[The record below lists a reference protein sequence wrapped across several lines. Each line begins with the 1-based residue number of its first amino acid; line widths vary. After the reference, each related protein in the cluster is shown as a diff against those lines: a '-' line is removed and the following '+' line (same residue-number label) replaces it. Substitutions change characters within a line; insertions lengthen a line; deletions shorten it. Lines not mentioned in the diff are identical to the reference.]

1 MPTSQFDILTQIAP
15 AKTSL
20 SEADRKNPIV
30 IGVVCT
36 LLFHILLFLT
46 ARLLPVGALSGS
58 HSNLD
63 AIAARKNKTFDFQL
77 EPAPPEEVQPDRMKF
92 VETNPDA
99 PTNEPDKT
107 ANISNRNQQTAQEV
121 AAKEIDP
128 DKRPSVK
135 GREDMDHQNS
145 AIVAGDLSPPQDA
158 TAAAPSTSDEKAKEQ
173 AAKEA
178 RAEQIPL
185 SGTEKNEGKSEDG
198 MATGIS
204 KNPAPSNNAAE
215 ALEGAKDGKGNSGG
229 LTGLQQS
236 SKPQPK
242 PRPKLRQARQNILSN
257 QIAGT
262 ANVGVLGMDAHWSEY
277 GEYMQELIEIVQA
290 QWYSILRDSSI
301 SPQRGAHVYVTFK
314 LNSNGEVSVVKVD
327 ETAGKPGTYACLNAI
342 QERQPYRKWTEQMIA
357 VLGPEQTITFSFY
370 YE

>member
-1 MPTSQFDILTQIAP
+1 VPTSQFDILTQKSP
-15 AKTSL
+15 TQTSL

-30 IGVVCT
+30 IGVICT
-36 LLFHILLFLT
+36 LLFHVLLVVV
-46 ARLLPVGALSGS
+46 APLLPVDRLSGT

-63 AIAARKNKTFDFQL
+63 AIAARKNKTFDFEL
-77 EPAPPEEVQPDRMKF
+77 EQVPSEPEPERMRF

-107 ANISNRNQQTAQEV
+107 ANVSNRNQQTAQEV

-128 DKRPSVK
+128 NKRPSVK

-145 AIVAGDLSPPQDA
+145 AIVAGDHAQPQDA
-158 TAAAPSTSDEKAKEQ
+158 AAAASSTPEQQAKEQ
-173 AAKEA
+173 AAQQA

-185 SGTEKNEGKSEDG
+185 SGTEKNEGLSEDG
-198 MATGIS
+198 MASGIS
-204 KNPAPSNNAAE
+204 KNPEKSNNATE
-215 ALEGAKDGKGNSGG
+215 SLEGAKDGKGTTGG
-229 LTGLQQS
+229 MASSVQS
-236 SKPQPK
+236 TKPQPK
-242 PRPKLRQARQNILSN
+242 ARPKLTQARQNVLSN

-262 ANVGVLGMDAHWSEY
+262 TNVGVLGLDAHWSEY

-290 QWYSILRDSSI
+290 QWYSILRDSAI
-301 SPQRGAHVYVTFK
+301 SPTRGAHVYVTFK
-314 LNSNGEVSVVKVD
+314 LNSNGEVSVVKV
-327 ETAGKPGTYACLNAI
+327 EESAGKPGTYACLNAI

-357 VLGPEQTITFSFY
+357 VLGAEQTMTFSFY